1 MIKTHAT
8 RSPRLWALALGLAAT
23 LGATGA
29 QAQSVTF
36 AQFKE
41 ADNSPVGLF
50 AFNNNAGGSALTVT
64 NAAVVFDFLNGIA
77 GAPVGDQAA
86 ILNMLSPVSGIATT
100 SGTAPKVS
108 VDQPLGTGFIS
119 FRRVSDNKNLL
130 TVSFSGD
137 LKGVINGHG
146 ASVQGSSDVG
156 DTVIF
161 SSDFLDFSKT
171 QSRTLALSLSGINPA
186 LGINANGYLNSFTGD
201 GTGTFSSTPAPN
213 PSAVPQ
219 PASLVLLSLGL
230 GLLGLPACRAAR
242 RRKAAVAA

>member
-1 MIKTHAT
+1 MIKTLAT
-8 RSPRLWALALGLAAT
+8 RSPRFWALALGLAAT

-29 QAQSVTF
+29 QAQNSVTF

-41 ADNSPVGLF
+41 ADNSPLGLF
-50 AFNNNAGGSALTVT
+50 VFTNNAGGSALTVT
-64 NAAVVFDFLNGIA
+64 NGAVVFDFLNGIS

-86 ILNMLSPVSGIATT
+86 ILNIVSSVSGIATT

-119 FRRVSDNKNLL
+119 FRRISDNKNLL

-137 LKGVINGHG
+137 LKGSINGHG
-146 ASVQGSSDVG
+146 ASVNGSSSVG

-161 SSDFLDFSKT
+161 TSDFLNFSQT
-171 QSRTLALSLSGINPA
+171 QSRTLAMSLSGINPA
-186 LGINANGYLNSFTGD
+186 LGIDANGYLNSFTAD
-201 GTGTFSSTPAPN
+201 GTGTFSATPSLNA
-213 PSAVPQ
+213 SAVPQ
-219 PASLVLLSLGL
+219 PASLVLLGL